1 MSDTPDIDHAAK
13 MQNAAAILIRHGF
26 GIVGVQ
32 CHDAAT
38 KGTYVATEVVL
49 PDGDRKWFVTRAK
62 EGE

>member
-13 MQNAAAILIRHGF
+13 MQN
-26 GIVGVQ
+26 
-32 CHDAAT
+32 AAT